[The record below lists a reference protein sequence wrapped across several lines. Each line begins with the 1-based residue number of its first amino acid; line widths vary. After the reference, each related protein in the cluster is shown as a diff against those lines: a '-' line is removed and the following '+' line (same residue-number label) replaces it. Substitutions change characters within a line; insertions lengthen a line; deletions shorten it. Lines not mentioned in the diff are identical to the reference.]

1 VEFRIEFLDE
11 GTGSAGF
18 GEIAEAITPP
28 RDSRASRQGIDSAL
42 QRLGLDDVACSPG
55 IVSLAAEG
63 VGDFDE
69 VEVFHFG
76 SLFEMM
82 SMNVPTMKFKVPQEH
97 LELGVVVEQGFAVG
111 VGDVN
116 GEDAVVVVGLDK
128 ASVIAQESE
137 FLVEFELMTDYGFE
151 MGHDVSPLF
160 EVPVREQDTSSFE
173 ITTTPG
179 QYKGA
184 CA

>member
-11 GTGSAGF
+11 EAGSAGF
-18 GEIAEAITPP
+18 GVIAIAANAVP
-28 RDSRASRQGIDSAL
+28 RDSRAPRQGIDSTS
-42 QRLGLDDVACSPG
+42 QGFGLDDVACSPG

-82 SMNVPTMKFKVPQEH
+82 SMNMPTMKFKMPEKH
-97 LELGVVVEQGFAVG
+97 LELGIVIEQGFAFG
-111 VGDVN
+111 VGDMN
-116 GEDAVVVVGLDK
+116 GEDAVVVVGLHDAAIRPEK
-128 ASVIAQESE
+128 CE

-151 MGHDVSPLF
+151 VAHFDTPLF
-160 EVPVREQDTSSFE
+160 EVPVREQGSYRRFTRCFLV
-173 ITTTPG
+173 
-179 QYKGA
+179 
-184 CA
+184 